1 MLCAESLQEICTISK
16 VSHSATLNIRVAIS
30 AYNGFLASRPD
41 QKYKQLH
48 KCLKDADEKVDFVTM
63 MDTKSKMEELVKLHP
78 ELDKIDLKTIQLVEG
93 ADDNP
98 DAENLILTMLPK
110 NFKIALLK
118 EIEDGTIILE
128 IDSLNISTTTCGNGC
143 TVNLKVA
150 RLLEQKYGIKSASS
164 KCGSHLSAGTTC
176 RLCTTYWGSTHM
188 VDFLDACTE
197 ASSIILLF
205 LDTLVT
211 GQIHEDD
218 EDETK
223 YLASPTDI
231 YHLQLFADLYPI
243 FTYS

>member
-1 MLCAESLQEICTISK
+1 
-16 VSHSATLNIRVAIS
+16 
-30 AYNGFLASRPD
+30 
-41 QKYKQLH
+41 
-48 KCLKDADEKVDFVTM
+48 
-63 MDTKSKMEELVKLHP
+63 
-78 ELDKIDLKTIQLVEG
+78 
-93 ADDNP
+93 
-98 DAENLILTMLPK
+98 
-110 NFKIALLK
+110 
-118 EIEDGTIILE
+118 
-128 IDSLNISTTTCGNGC
+128 
-143 TVNLKVA
+143 
-150 RLLEQKYGIKSASS
+150 
-164 KCGSHLSAGTTC
+164 
-176 RLCTTYWGSTHM
+176 M